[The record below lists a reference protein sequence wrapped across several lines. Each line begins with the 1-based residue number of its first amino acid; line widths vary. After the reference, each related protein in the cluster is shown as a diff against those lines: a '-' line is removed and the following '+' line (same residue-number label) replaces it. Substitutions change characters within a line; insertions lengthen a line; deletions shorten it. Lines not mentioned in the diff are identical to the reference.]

1 MTLRELQQPIADEDR
16 EEWLRMRCLLYTDG
30 TREELAGELDGWLA
44 GGNATI
50 VYEREGGGLQGFV
63 EVSIRNYAEG
73 CATDRVGYVEGWYVD
88 EDCRQQGVGRAL
100 IAAAE
105 TWARAQGCTE
115 MASDA
120 LITNEVSRQAHERL
134 GYREVER
141 AIHFMKPLK

>member
-1 MTLRELQQPIADEDR
+1 MTLRELRQPIADEDR
-16 EEWLRMRCLLYTDG
+16 GEWLRMRCLLYADG

-44 GGNATI
+44 GGNAAI
-50 VYEREGGGLQGFV
+50 VCEREAGGLQGFV

-88 EDCRQQGVGRAL
+88 EDRRQQGVGRAL

-105 TWARAQGCTE
+105 GWARAQGCTE
-115 MASDA
+115 MASDTQ
-120 LITNEVSRQAHERL
+120 LTNESSRQAHERL
-134 GYREVER
+134 GYKEVER